1 MHYRSVQANPR
12 YKRSPSALNDL
23 QQIST
28 MKHLSHNGNERPVA
42 ATVKLMAH
50 IVAMTMLLAG
60 CQKCET
66 CSYSYTTSDGVKQYV
81 FPEVCGEKYKRD
93 IQEEACRTAAA
104 LAGTTCTCEKS

>member
-1 MHYRSVQANPR
+1 MRTNAKINLTR
-12 YKRSPSALNDL
+12 LILTALV
-23 QQIST
+23 ST
-28 MKHLSHNGNERPVA
+28 SILLS
-42 ATVKLMAH
+42 
-50 IVAMTMLLAG
+50 G